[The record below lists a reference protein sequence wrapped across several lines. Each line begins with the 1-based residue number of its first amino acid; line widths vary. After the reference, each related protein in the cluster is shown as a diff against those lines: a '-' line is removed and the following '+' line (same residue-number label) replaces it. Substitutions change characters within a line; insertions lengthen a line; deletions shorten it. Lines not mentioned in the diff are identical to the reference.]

1 MHVRPVAELIQHGE
15 ILQNYIKR
23 AKQTFRTYEKTISD
37 THEDIMALADEC

>member
-23 AKQTFRTYEKTISD
+23 ATQTFRTYERTMRD
-37 THEDIMALADEC
+37 TREDIMALADEY